1 MKSLKNKN
9 HLDDPT
15 GEWHGCHSKKGEI
28 ESDIKSRG
36 TNPFQ
41 LNANISIGIG
51 INCQTGKSDFIR
63 GFQKASNFISN
74 RIFKIGGNLNLL

>member
-1 MKSLKNKN
+1 MKDFFL
-9 HLDDPT
+9 
-15 GEWHGCHSKKGEI
+15 EKGEI

-41 LNANISIGIG
+41 LNANISIGIE
-51 INCQTGKSDFIR
+51 INCQSGKSDFIQ

-74 RIFKIGGNLNLL
+74 RIFKFEGNLNLL